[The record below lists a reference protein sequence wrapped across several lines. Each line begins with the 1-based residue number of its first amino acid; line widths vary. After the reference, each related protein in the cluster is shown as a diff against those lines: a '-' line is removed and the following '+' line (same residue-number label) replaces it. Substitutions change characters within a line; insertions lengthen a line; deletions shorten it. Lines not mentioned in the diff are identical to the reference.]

1 MFTKKIVQPLLACM
15 AMLFLAACASS
26 GPTFTDAQKTVA
38 PVAADSG
45 RIYFYRSSS
54 MFGAAVQPSIK
65 LNGDVVGSSVPGGY
79 FFVDRPAGNYKISTS
94 TEVERDLTLVLEA
107 GQTRYV
113 KTDVSMGFA
122 VGHVSP
128 ELVEPA
134 VALKDIADCHLTTK

>member
-1 MFTKKIVQPLLACM
+1 MLTKKLIQPVLACM

-26 GPTFTDAQKTVA
+26 GPTFSEAQKTIA

-45 RIYFYRSSS
+45 RIYFYRPGS

-65 LNGDVVGSSVPGGY
+65 LNGVEVGSSVPGGY
-79 FFVDRPAGNYKISTS
+79 FVVDRPAGSYKISTS

-107 GQTRYV
+107 GQIRYV
-113 KTDVSMGFA
+113 KTHVSMGFA

-128 ELVEPA
+128 EIVEPA